1 MKPRNIGIPLERRIW
16 LIRGR
21 RVMPDSDL
29 AEVYGVPTRRL
40 NEQVKRNL
48 PRFPGDCM
56 FRLTRREVVALTR
69 SRSQNATLKRGA
81 NVKYS
86 PYAFTE
92 HGAVMLASVLNS
104 PVAVKAS
111 VQVVRAF
118 LLLRRALS
126 TREELARRLESHE
139 QRLKSHEFEFRRLYE
154 VLEQLSTS
162 EPPVKPRISFSP
174 P

>member
-1 MKPRNIGIPLERRIW
+1 M
-16 LIRGR
+16 
-21 RVMPDSDL
+21 
-29 AEVYGVPTRRL
+29 
-40 NEQVKRNL
+40 
-48 PRFPGDCM
+48 
-56 FRLTRREVVALTR
+56 
-69 SRSQNATLKRGA
+69 KRGA

-139 QRLKSHEFEFRRLYE
+139 QRLKSHDSEFRRLYE
-154 VLEQLSTS
+154 VLEELSTS
-162 EPPVKPRISFSP
+162 EPPVKPRIGFSP
-174 P
+174 S